1 MRINGLS
8 GLYDIRVRNGDY
20 YEVREMKENDIKE
33 LDNNIKIAKTRLLIN
48 QGFEFDDICM
58 MSDLSDSEILKLI
71 NECEEESE

>member
-1 MRINGLS
+1 
-8 GLYDIRVRNGDY
+8 
-20 YEVREMKENDIKE
+20 MKENDIKE